1 VNLLRRYRMWRAY
14 GFRRADALMLAI
26 KYFDL

>member
-1 VNLLRRYRMWRAY
+1 MNFLRRYRKWRSY

-26 KYFDL
+26 KYFDV